1 MFSYKSVR
9 RDLLLLQQAMVN
21 NHGLE
26 CKNLFDKY
34 ERILQSSMF
43 LSGADADSY
52 EVASS
57 IPDDAISWCLM
68 PTDIPANLSPKTA
81 TADGNCLYFSASIAL
96 TGTEVLAHV
105 LRLLVAAELFLEADF
120 YAGHPYFK
128 ENLKKCNYSESTRF
142 AIALSSDY
150 EDVRNRRDVVVE
162 EAKVT
167 CRNGKWGAMLQIM
180 ALTSGIGRPIFAVY
194 PDTVNQA
201 VRSFCHGV
209 VKPRMP
215 LPKEALSQQEMILIM
230 WTRTSLVPQ
239 NAALEP
245 NHFVPLIPSSSVGC
259 NRSPFSFDENKFPP
273 LQKSSQVSKR

>member
-1 MFSYKSVR
+1 
-9 RDLLLLQQAMVN
+9 MVN

-201 VRSFCHGV
+201 VRSF
-209 VKPRMP
+209 
-215 LPKEALSQQEMILIM
+215 LPWSSETK
-230 WTRTSLVPQ
+230 
-239 NAALEP
+239 NAAAQRSTIPTRDDL
-245 NHFVPLIPSSSVGC
+245 NNVDKDILGTSKCRFRAKPLCTTYSIKLSW
-259 NRSPFSFDENKFPP
+259 
-273 LQKSSQVSKR
+273 L